1 MRDGAFF
8 AVQPQPSLAE
18 SLAWLGQFRAALER
32 VFLEAGDNL
41 GQALANLGA
50 LGGQFRQL
58 ETTLG
63 PEAEA
68 ALVGLIDEITAHLA
82 DLQDDC
88 GAFTSVSEKL
98 RKSVAAIAQQVRELD
113 NVVRTIANISINA
126 RIQGNSL
133 VPPRPQVVA
142 FIERLAAMS
151 QESETILAEIND
163 AMASVGLDMGAME
176 DGQRDL
182 VRELTQ
188 TVFPAIEGFTRMSQ
202 AMHSSQGD
210 IQQASAELAG
220 QAEKI
225 EAQVGQLIVALQ
237 IGDSTRQRLERA
249 EDTLSLAMA
258 QEDAGVKPLAHLAL
272 ALEQG
277 ALGAAE
283 GQLGQA
289 LDALRTLDQYARSVL
304 SGPATTAITGNA
316 FLAQT
321 APQSARQRLAK
332 SLQVNDQRFG
342 ALKTRAGA
350 VQEWLGVILR
360 HEATLRRIAQEIRLS
375 GVNAVIICAKLGE
388 DGRALR
394 ELAHWLR
401 DLTDASDA
409 IIAHLQGIL
418 AQARDSLHQLTD
430 ERIGRLE
437 QLLQMFSQASE
448 NLDHLLQGAAA
459 DVGQTAKEFARS
471 AVVLPQQ
478 LSNATDL
485 LDMLQAKIAQRRP
498 AQEQLEQGLALMPQ
512 PLPETLGA
520 APLGPILQRL
530 YALYTMQAERHIH
543 SQIIDGYSQAILDA
557 PGSAPQ
563 PAPQPAAQSTPR
575 PAPVQP
581 PEQAGGDEDLED
593 IFF

>member
-1 MRDGAFF
+1 MRDGSFF
-8 AVQPQPSLAE
+8 APQPQPSLAG
-18 SLAWLGQFRAALER
+18 SLAWLGQFRAALEQ
-32 VFLEAGDNL
+32 VFSEAGDDL

-50 LGGQFRQL
+50 LSGQFRQL

-63 PEAEA
+63 PQAEA

-88 GAFTSVSEKL
+88 GAFTSVSDKL

-163 AMASVGLDMGAME
+163 AMASVGLDMGAMA

-202 AMHSSQGD
+202 EMHNSQGD

-220 QAEKI
+220 QAQKI

-249 EDTLSLAMA
+249 EDTLGQAMA
-258 QEDAGVKPLAHLAL
+258 QEDRGVKPLAHLAL

-277 ALGAAE
+277 ALDAAE
-283 GQLGQA
+283 GQLTQA
-289 LDALRTLDQYARSVL
+289 LDALRALGLHARSVL
-304 SGPATTAITGNA
+304 SGPATAAITGNA

-321 APQSARQRLAK
+321 APHNARQRLAK
-332 SLQVNDQRFG
+332 SLQVNDQRFA

-350 VQEWLGVILR
+350 VQERLGVILR

-418 AQARDSLHQLTD
+418 AQARDSLHQLT
-430 ERIGRLE
+430 EARIGRLE
-437 QLLQMFSQASE
+437 QLLQIFAQASE
-448 NLDHLLQGAAA
+448 NLDQLLQGAAA
-459 DVGQTAKEFARS
+459 DVGKTAKEFAHS
-471 AVVLPQQ
+471 AVVLPQH

-485 LDMLQAKIAQRRP
+485 LDGVQAQIAQRRP
-498 AQEQLEQGLALMPQ
+498 AQAQLEQGLALMPQ
-512 PLPETLGA
+512 PLPETLDA
-520 APLGPILQRL
+520 APLGLVLQRL
-530 YALYTMQAERHIH
+530 YALYTMQAERQIH
-543 SQIIDGYSQAILDA
+543 SQIIDGYAQPVPDA
-557 PGSAPQ
+557 RQ
-563 PAPQPAAQSTPR
+563 PAPKPAR
-575 PAPVQP
+575 PAV
-581 PEQAGGDEDLED
+581 PEPLPESTGETDDLED

>member
-1 MRDGAFF
+1 MRDGSFF
-8 AVQPQPSLAE
+8 IPQPQPSLAE
-18 SLAWLGQFRAALER
+18 SLAWMGQFRAALEQ
-32 VFLEAGDNL
+32 VFSEAGDDL

-50 LGGQFRQL
+50 LSGQFRQL

-63 PEAEA
+63 PQAEA

-88 GAFTSVSEKL
+88 GAFTSVSDKL

-163 AMASVGLDMGAME
+163 AMASVGLDMGAMA

-202 AMHSSQGD
+202 DMHNSQGD

-220 QAEKI
+220 QAQKI

-249 EDTLSLAMA
+249 EDTLGQAMA
-258 QEDAGVKPLAHLAL
+258 QEDTGVKPLAHLAL

-283 GQLGQA
+283 GQLTQA
-289 LDALRTLDQYARSVL
+289 LDALRALGQHARAVL
-304 SGPATTAITGNA
+304 SGPATAAITGNA

-321 APQSARQRLAK
+321 APHNARQRLAK

-350 VQEWLGVILR
+350 VQELLGVILR

-418 AQARDSLHQLTD
+418 AQARDSLHQLT
-430 ERIGRLE
+430 EARIGRLE
-437 QLLQMFSQASE
+437 QLLQIFAQASE

-459 DVGQTAKEFARS
+459 DVGKTAKEFAHS
-471 AVVLPQQ
+471 AVVLPQH

-485 LDMLQAKIAQRRP
+485 LDGLQAQIAQRRP
-498 AQEQLEQGLALMPQ
+498 AQAQLEQGLALMPQ

-520 APLGPILQRL
+520 APLGPVLQQL
-530 YALYTMQAERHIH
+530 YALYTMQAERQIH
-543 SQIIDGYSQAILDA
+543 SQVIDGYTQPVPD
-557 PGSAPQ
+557 APQ
-563 PAPQPAAQSTPR
+563 PAPQPARKAV
-575 PAPVQP
+575 PAPP
-581 PEQAGGDEDLED
+581 PEPTGENDDLED

>member
-1 MRDGAFF
+1 MRDGSFF
-8 AVQPQPSLAE
+8 IPQPQPSLAE
-18 SLAWLGQFRAALER
+18 SLAWMGQFRAAIER
-32 VFLEAGDNL
+32 VFLEAGDDL

-50 LGGQFRQL
+50 LSGQFRQL

-63 PEAEA
+63 PQAEA

-88 GAFTSVSEKL
+88 GAFTSVSDKL

-163 AMASVGLDMGAME
+163 AMASVGLDMGAMA

-202 AMHSSQGD
+202 DMHNSQGD

-220 QAEKI
+220 QAQKI

-249 EDTLSLAMA
+249 EDTLGRAMA
-258 QEDAGVKPLAHLAL
+258 QEDTGVKPLAHLAL

-283 GQLGQA
+283 GQLTQA
-289 LDALRTLDQYARSVL
+289 LDALRALGQHARAVL
-304 SGPATTAITGNA
+304 SGPATAAITGNA

-321 APQSARQRLAK
+321 APHNARQRLAK
-332 SLQVNDQRFG
+332 SLQVNDQRFA

-350 VQEWLGVILR
+350 VQERLGVILR

-418 AQARDSLHQLTD
+418 AQARDSLHQLT
-430 ERIGRLE
+430 EARIGRLE
-437 QLLQMFSQASE
+437 QLLQIFAQASE

-459 DVGQTAKEFARS
+459 DVGKTAKEFAHS
-471 AVVLPQQ
+471 AVVLPQH

-485 LDMLQAKIAQRRP
+485 LDGLQAQIA
-498 AQEQLEQGLALMPQ
+498 
-512 PLPETLGA
+512 
-520 APLGPILQRL
+520 
-530 YALYTMQAERHIH
+530 
-543 SQIIDGYSQAILDA
+543 
-557 PGSAPQ
+557 
-563 PAPQPAAQSTPR
+563 
-575 PAPVQP
+575 
-581 PEQAGGDEDLED
+581 
-593 IFF
+593 